1 MKPSRVGAGSGGFT
15 LTEMLVAFTVTTLVM
30 AGVFQGMSHFLLIN
44 AQDEI
49 HQNLRNDLLLTMGQ
63 ICKDINLATNVVSQA
78 GTLVTDN
85 TTLVLRQPVV
95 GATEEID
102 ADSFQYVTYTILS
115 GVSLSGLVRQVW
127 LEEGAEEPSDTRLLN
142 DSIVALGFLFGG
154 KPSTQVTNYNTIRD
168 IEVILVSGRET
179 GLRLIGTDSITT
191 REYSDLAIL
200 NTLLDYGLDFS
211 SLRSYIDYMNGERV
225 DVTIAATMGAS
236 TFRNKKALGL
246 KTSEAP
252 SL

>member
-1 MKPSRVGAGSGGFT
+1 MKPRRSGTRSGGFT
-15 LTEMLVAFTVTTLVM
+15 LTEMLVAFAVTTLVM

-63 ICKDINLATNVVSQA
+63 ICKDINLSTNVVSQA
-78 GTLVTDN
+78 GTMTTDN

-95 GATEEID
+95 GATEEIEND
-102 ADSFQYVTYTILS
+102 TFQYVIYTIRS
-115 GVSLSGLVRQVW
+115 GVSERGLLRQVW
-127 LEEGAEEPSDTRLLN
+127 LAEDAEEPSESRILN

-154 KPSTQVTNYNTIRD
+154 KPSTQVTNFHTIRD

-179 GLRLIGTDSITT
+179 GLRLASGDYNSTA
-191 REYSDLAIL
+191 EYSDLSIL
-200 NTLLDYGLDFS
+200 NSLLDYGLDFS
-211 SLRSYIDYMNGERV
+211 SLRNYIDYMNGERV

-236 TFRNKKALGL
+236 TFRNKKALGI
-246 KTSEAP
+246 KTTSAP
-252 SL
+252 TS